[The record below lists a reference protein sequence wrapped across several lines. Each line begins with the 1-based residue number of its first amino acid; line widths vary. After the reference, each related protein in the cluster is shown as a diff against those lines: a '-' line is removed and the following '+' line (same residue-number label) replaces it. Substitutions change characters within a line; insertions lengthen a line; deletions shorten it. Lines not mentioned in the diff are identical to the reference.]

1 MERGLGAHS
10 KFRKAH
16 GGGVG
21 GEVSWAEVCFEIWAD
36 GPKAE
41 LDLAV
46 PAEPRDSCLAE
57 LQVLRLTDFS
67 RRCATLWLAKHGRRF
82 SCYKERKDKGGKTLH
97 RYTGSLAAVQAG
109 QRKAFDAL
117 TDMRAADV
125 AAKRETR
132 IVFGKQWSRTAI
144 VDAAEARASSAEP
157 GKETRNFAER
167 TAAIRERKRRCRPWS
182 GVGGQLPPVRRRTGT
197 TQGCTNSC
205 APNIGTQWSSVFA
218 ASQDDFS
225 DPIRAVGDTVLQV
238 PIKKRLRASF
248 PVRRA

>member
-1 MERGLGAHS
+1 MPEADRVAGTRPDNRAAWVRALYVARGTDAAETLKPLLPVLSLLFCLQIGTGSVERGLGAHS

-46 PAEPRDSCLAE
+46 PAEPRDSCPAE
-57 LQVLRLTDFS
+57 SRILLTDFS

-82 SCYKERKDKGGKTLH
+82 SCYKERKDKGVRTHL
-97 RYTGSLAAVQAG
+97 RYKGSLAAVKAG
-109 QRKAFDAL
+109 QRQAFDAL
-117 TDMRAADV
+117 TAMRAADV

-144 VDAAEARASSAEP
+144 VDAAEARASSAEA
-157 GKETRNFAER
+157 GKEMRNFAER
-167 TAAIRERKRRCRPWS
+167 TAAIHERKR
-182 GVGGQLPPVRRRTGT
+182 
-197 TQGCTNSC
+197 
-205 APNIGTQWSSVFA
+205 
-218 ASQDDFS
+218 
-225 DPIRAVGDTVLQV
+225 
-238 PIKKRLRASF
+238 
-248 PVRRA
+248 